1 MNGEEWSR
9 RSKLISVAGL
19 KGCFQLM
26 LKALEELCHLTP
38 RDDLLLVN

>member
-1 MNGEEWSR
+1 M

-26 LKALEELCHLTP
+26 LKVPGGALVISLPEMTS
-38 RDDLLLVN
+38 LLIN